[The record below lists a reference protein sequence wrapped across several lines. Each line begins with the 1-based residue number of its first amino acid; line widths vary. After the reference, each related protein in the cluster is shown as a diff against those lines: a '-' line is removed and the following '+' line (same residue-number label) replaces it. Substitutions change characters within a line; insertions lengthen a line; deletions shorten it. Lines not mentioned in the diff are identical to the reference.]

1 MNAKQK
7 ILIARYNYHNE
18 RAMKAASIAYL
29 NERDVMIHSRIMEEI
44 QAIYYL
50 LFKRNILG
58 DITMNG
64 EI

>member
-1 MNAKQK
+1 MNKNQK
-7 ILIARYNYHNE
+7 ILIERYRYHCKE
-18 RAMKAASIAYL
+18 RAMMFY
-29 NERDVMIHSRIMEEI
+29 EWDVMIHSRILEEI

-50 LFKRNILG
+50 MFKSDLVK

>member
-1 MNAKQK
+1 MTKYQK
-7 ILIARYNYHNE
+7 ILIERYKYHNE
-18 RAMKAASIAYL
+18 RAMMTDLSGRAVA
-29 NERDVMIHSRIMEEI
+29 IHSHIKDEI

-50 LFKRNILG
+50 MFKRNLVK

>member
-1 MNAKQK
+1 MNKVQR
-7 ILIARYNYHNE
+7 ILITRYKYHHEE
-18 RAMKAASIAYL
+18 RAMMFY
-29 NERDVMIHSRIMEEI
+29 EWDVMIHSRIMEEI

-50 LFKRNILG
+50 MFKSDIVK